1 MSADDFTMPNP
12 EWCYD
17 KSGRGVRLFAYSCAL
32 SGKEGGSLSSS
43 DGKAKNSSGIS
54 GLMKELEKTKLDACD
69 KA

>member
-32 SGKEGGSLSSS
+32 SGKEGGASASK
-43 DGKAKNSSGIS
+43 GGTGIT
-54 GLMKELEKTKLDACD
+54 GLMKELEKTKLDV
-69 KA
+69 